1 MTEHKPGWYEHEGER
16 RFWDGQ
22 QWTASASV
30 PQIPS
35 HDAPPAPPTPSAP
48 STPATPPPP
57 PGQMAPPSQVVPY
70 PQQGGYGQQ
79 APPFA
84 PGTAAPP
91 RKEPAL
97 SLLVSF
103 FVPGVGS
110 MMNGDTGVGVAILCT
125 YLGSLLFIFCLGW
138 ILIGFIGLPVMV
150 GAWIWGMVDAYQGAV
165 RHNQRMGYPG

>member
-30 PQIPS
+30 PQIPP
-35 HDAPPAPPTPSAP
+35 HDGPAAQ
-48 STPATPPPP
+48 TPP
-57 PGQMAPPSQVVPY
+57 GQVVPY
-70 PQQGGYGQQ
+70 GQQGSYAGQ

>member
-30 PQIPS
+30 PQIPP
-35 HDAPPAPPTPSAP
+35 HDGPAAQ
-48 STPATPPPP
+48 TPPD
-57 PGQMAPPSQVVPY
+57 QVVPY
-70 PQQGGYGQQ
+70 GPQGGYAGQ

-84 PGTAAPP
+84 PGTMAPP
-91 RKEPAL
+91 RKEPVL